1 MAMVVLPTPP
11 FPLAIPIDFNF
22 VELLNFAT
30 RCYNLEWLSAIKN
43 WILERDRPMV
53 RLVGMFVALFSLS
66 MASIAAEPEIV
77 KYGDWTN
84 VCNEGVNGLKQCTS
98 TQVLTRQLE
107 TGQNVRV
114 LQSTIVKLNDS
125 DFVFQF
131 VLPLGVDLRPGIA
144 FQIDQGNQRS
154 GQFFTC
160 ITSGCIVRFALNGEF
175 ATEVQNGAT
184 GQLVYR
190 NANDQKP
197 SALQVSLKGVTAAM
211 NAL

>member
-1 MAMVVLPTPP
+1 M
-11 FPLAIPIDFNF
+11 F
-22 VELLNFAT
+22 
-30 RCYNLEWLSAIKN
+30 
-43 WILERDRPMV
+43 
-53 RLVGMFVALFSLS
+53 RLIGIFFALFGFSLV
-66 MASIAAEPEIV
+66 SIAAEPEIA

-84 VCNEGVNGLKQCTS
+84 VCNAGANGQKQCTS
-98 TQVLTRQLE
+98 TQVLSRQLE

-125 DFVFQF
+125 NYVFQF

-144 FQIDQGNQRS
+144 FQIDQNNQRS

-160 ITSGCIVRFALNGEF
+160 IASGCIVRFALNGEF
-175 ATEVQNGAT
+175 ATEVQNGAV